1 MKADRS
7 GEDGEYRHSAGS
19 GSQQQV
25 NVSILQICIDTHR
38 LLDLENR
45 IAFAAF
51 RSIVFVVFVAEAQ
64 ENGIYKKKR

>member
-25 NVSILQICIDTHR
+25 NLSILQICIDTHM
-38 LLDLENR
+38 ENR

-51 RSIVFVVFVAEAQ
+51 LSIVFVGVQ
-64 ENGIYKKKR
+64 EGNFKKKNEK